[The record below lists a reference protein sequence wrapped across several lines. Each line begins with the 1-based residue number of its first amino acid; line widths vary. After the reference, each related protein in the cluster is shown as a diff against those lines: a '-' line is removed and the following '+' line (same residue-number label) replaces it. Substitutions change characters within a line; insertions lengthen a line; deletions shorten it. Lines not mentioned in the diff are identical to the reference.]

1 MEELLLTGSGRLL
14 GATLDLDET
23 LRDVALLP
31 VPALA
36 DRCLVELRRPDG
48 SVRRIGHPPEADEAA
63 LAVPLRAGDR
73 ELGTLTLIARRHAYT
88 PEDRTAAHALAE
100 RGAHAL
106 VTAQAFG
113 EAQAAHAMLATLVA
127 TAPVGIAL
135 FDPDLRFVLVNPRM
149 AAMNRRT
156 AEEHLGRTLPELFG
170 DDGDEPE
177 ALMREVLA
185 TETPMTDVE
194 IVAGPDGRSFIVS
207 YAPALAD
214 GRAVGIV
221 GAVVETTERRRREQA
236 LLDRAQRLQDV
247 SEHLAEALTAA
258 EVAQVIV
265 REGMAA
271 TGACCG
277 ILAVPDEQ
285 ERVLRFAHRFGLAG
299 DAPPGLPLDAP
310 APIPLAARTGL
321 PVLLGSREA
330 WLRRFPEVPPRGPF
344 SSFAA
349 VPLVFEGEARGCM
362 GLGFPEEREFDA
374 DTVELLLAI
383 ARQGAQALERARL
396 HDERAYVARTL
407 QQGLLPR
414 MLPDVPGVELAV
426 RYRPVGDGSEVGGD
440 FYDVVEVAS
449 DEHLLVVGD
458 VCGKGAVAATLTG
471 FVRATIRAVAL
482 DDPSPVHVLDRVNRA
497 LLGHD
502 APGALATVA
511 CGCLKRTAAGATVGL
526 ATAGHPPALV
536 LRAGGGVEAVQT
548 SGRLLGAVPDARIEE
563 TVVALASGDV
573 LLLYTDGVIDA
584 RVGRGTFGEE
594 RLRAAVAAAA
604 GASAAGMVDAVDA
617 AVRAAS
623 PGARRDDEAL
633 LALRIR

>member
-1 MEELLLTGSGRLL
+1 MEELLLSGSGRLL
-14 GATLDLDET
+14 AATLDLDET
-23 LRDVALLP
+23 LRGVASLP

-36 DRCLVELRRPDG
+36 DRCVVELRRPDG
-48 SVRRIGHPPEADEAA
+48 SVQRVGDPPEAGEAA
-63 LAVPLRAGDR
+63 LAVPLRAGER
-73 ELGTLTLIARRHAYT
+73 ELGTLTLVARGHSYT
-88 PEDRTAAHALAE
+88 PEDHAAAAELAE
-100 RGAHAL
+100 RGAQAL
-106 VTAQAFG
+106 VTAQAFA

-135 FDPDLRFVLVNPRM
+135 LDPELRFVLVNPRM
-149 AAMNRRT
+149 AAMNGRD
-156 AEEHLGRTLPELFG
+156 AEAHLGHTLPELFG
-170 DDGDEPE
+170 PDGDEVV
-177 ALMREVLA
+177 ALMREVLD
-185 TETPMTDVE
+185 TGVPVTDVE
-194 IVAGPDGRSFIVS
+194 IVAGPDDRSFLVS

-214 GRAVGIV
+214 ERPVGV
-221 GAVVETTERRRREQA
+221 VAAVVETTERRRREQA

-258 EVAQVIV
+258 EVAEVTV

-285 ERVLRFAHRFGLAG
+285 AGVLRFAHRFGLAG

-310 APIPLAARTGL
+310 APMPLAVRERL

-330 WLRRFPEVPPRGPF
+330 WLRRFPQVPPRGPF

-349 VPLVFEGEARGCM
+349 LPLLFEGEARGCM
-362 GLGFPEEREFDA
+362 GLGFAEERDFDA

-396 HDERAYVARTL
+396 HDERTWVARTL
-407 QQGLLPR
+407 QEGLLPR

-440 FYDVVEVAS
+440 FYDVVEVE
-449 DEHLLVVGD
+449 DGEHLLVVGD
-458 VCGKGAVAATLTG
+458 VCGKGAAAATLTG

-482 DDPSPVHVLDRVNRA
+482 DDASPGHVLERVNRA
-497 LLGHD
+497 LLAHD

-511 CGCLKRTAAGATVGL
+511 CGVLRRTDEGATVRL
-526 ATAGHPPALV
+526 VTAGHPPALV
-536 LRAGGGVEAVQT
+536 LRAGGEVETVAT
-548 SGRLLGAVPDARIEE
+548 HGRLLGAVRDARLDEAE
-563 TVVALASGDV
+563 VRLGRGDV

-584 RVGRGTFGEE
+584 RVGRGTFGET
-594 RLRAAVAAAA
+594 RLRDAVAAAR
-604 GASAAGMVDAVDA
+604 GGSAAAVVDAVDA

-633 LALRIR
+633 LALRIP